1 MIISSNGLNRYYNDI
16 IMEYIGKGYVI
27 SPTTMYGTSDAHVDL
42 VNPKHDN
49 HIIRVWMFKDY
60 ATILNGGVSAAH
72 RTDIDAVYIEVRKH
86 DRYRGKSIDLW
97 RSAGQLV
104 SEKIFYCVSKSAYT
118 DEQQEIID
126 IMSLRRERRSKKFS
140 DDSIIRSL
148 AIKNIPEKL
157 LDKIMNRINS
167 VRGFKRATASCINS
181 ICVRR
186 REVYDYNTYKY
197 VRRLSAEIDY
207 SYNGKSG
214 KILYK

>member
-27 SPTTMYGTSDAHVDL
+27 SPITMYGTSDAHVDL
-42 VNPKHDN
+42 VNPKQGN
-49 HIIRVWMFKDY
+49 HIIRVWMVKDW
-60 ATILNGGVSAAH
+60 ATVLNRDTNIVC
-72 RTDIDAVYIEVRKH
+72 IDVKKYNRCKDEIV
-86 DRYRGKSIDLW
+86 DLW
-97 RSAGQLV
+97 HSSGELV
-104 SEKIFYCVSKSAYT
+104 SNKIFYCVSKSAYT
-118 DEQQEIID
+118 DERQEIID

-140 DDSIIRSL
+140 DDNIIRSL

-157 LDKIMNRINS
+157 LDKIMSRINS
-167 VRGFKRATASCINS
+167 VRGFKRATASCIDS

-197 VRRLSAEIDY
+197 VRRLSAEISY